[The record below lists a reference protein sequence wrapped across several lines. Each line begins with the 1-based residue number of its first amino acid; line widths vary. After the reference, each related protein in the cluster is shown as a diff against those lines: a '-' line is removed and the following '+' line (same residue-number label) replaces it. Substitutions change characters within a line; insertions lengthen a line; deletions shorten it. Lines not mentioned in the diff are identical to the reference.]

1 MELEDDELNL
11 GQENEPT
18 IEPEQP
24 TQEPKEEPTETIE
37 PEEEINFSPVEDPD
51 REYTTGF
58 NHAYVLASAEPV
70 LLDDIVKSMNPLNP
84 YYEGFFA
91 GKEQYQHEQVK
102 VKEEELSQLRN
113 RGRDRSNE
121 LER

>member
-1 MELEDDELNL
+1 METEDDELNL
-11 GQENEPT
+11 EQEEEQSIEPDKISQEPT
-18 IEPEQP
+18 VEPEIE
-24 TQEPKEEPTETIE
+24 TQEVFTIDQSEELP
-37 PEEEINFSPVEDPD
+37 

-70 LLDDIVKSMNPLNP
+70 LLEDIVRGINPSNV
-84 YYEGFFA
+84 YFEGFFA
-91 GKEQYQHEQVK
+91 GKEQWQQEQVK

-113 RGRDRSNE
+113 KGRDRSNE